1 MKLQAAG
8 DTIKD
13 IIGGTP
19 AEVSVKVGLAA
30 AAALWANIQTIGLS
44 VLAYFI
50 LLVADAIMGAVL
62 SMRDGGKFNTWHFTM
77 GPSKKFALT
86 TLMLFCSAIVDT
98 MIPGNFLFYGIAA
111 FICAT
116 ALIDV
121 ARKYGRLTGSKLVA
135 WIEHKLGG
143 FIKVP
148 EDGNQ

>member
-8 DTIKD
+8 DTIRD

-19 AEVSVKVGLAA
+19 AEVTVKVGLAA
-30 AAALWANIQTIGLS
+30 AAALWANLQTIGLS

-50 LLVADAIMGAVL
+50 LLIVDAAMGAML
-62 SMRDGGKFNTWHFTM
+62 SMRSGKKWDTWHFTM

-121 ARKYGRLTGSKLVA
+121 ARKYGKLTGSRLVA
-135 WIEHKLGG
+135 WIENKLEV

-148 EDGNQ
+148 EDGN

>member
-1 MKLQAAG
+1 MKIQAAS
-8 DTIKD
+8 DTIKE

-19 AEVSVKVGLAA
+19 VEVSVKVGLAA
-30 AAALWANIQTIGLS
+30 AAALWANLETIGLS

-50 LLVADAIMGAVL
+50 LLIADAVMGAML
-62 SMRDGGKFNTWHFTM
+62 SMRAGKKFDTWHFTL

-86 TLMLFCSAIVDT
+86 TLMLFCSALVDT
-98 MIPGNFLFYGIAA
+98 LIPGNFLFYGIAA

-121 ARKYGRLTGSKLVA
+121 ARKYGKLTGSKLVA
-135 WIEHKLGG
+135 WIEHKLGA

-148 EDGNQ
+148 DDSQ